1 MDWIVIKNFCS
12 IKDTIKQL
20 IVDNKQEGYTY
31 NTLNQQ
37 DNNFPVSQRNNNLQE
52 KEKSNRKMYKLYE
65 KAVHRK
71 KIQKNMIHEEML
83 ELFANIEKCN
93 KKTKMRI

>member
-1 MDWIVIKNFCS
+1 
-12 IKDTIKQL
+12 
-20 IVDNKQEGYTY
+20 
-31 NTLNQQ
+31 
-37 DNNFPVSQRNNNLQE
+37 
-52 KEKSNRKMYKLYE
+52 MYKLYE